1 MLSITSLTAPTI
13 ARKSSRL
20 IKTIGTL
27 NYSCKKLKI
36 SRLCGYFRTALCL
49 ITGTRCSTQTL
60 IRYVEQNPLRAKLV
74 IKAEEWPWSS
84 LYRRQRNNK
93 EDQKLL
99 APLPTELPL
108 NYLESVNTILNKS
121 DLAQVRR
128 SLTKSAPYDE
138 DISTEVMVEKYNL
151 GGTQRGSGRPK
162 NV

>member
-1 MLSITSLTAPTI
+1 M
-13 ARKSSRL
+13 
-20 IKTIGTL
+20 
-27 NYSCKKLKI
+27 
-36 SRLCGYFRTALCL
+36 
-49 ITGTRCSTQTL
+49 
-60 IRYVEQNPLRAKLV
+60 